1 MVRTIAGIGETVLD
15 IVFREGQPQAAVP
28 GGSVFNSMVS
38 LGRTLGRT
46 NPEVRL
52 IMLSQTGDDAVAEI
66 MTSFMAKNGLST
78 EGIQQVHGQ
87 SAVSMAML
95 DANNNAQYEF
105 FRDKTLP
112 PFELPDTR
120 FAPDDIMLFGSV
132 FAVNPA
138 TAPQTRALARRAQEA
153 GGIVYYD
160 INFRKNHPA
169 DPASIEENI
178 ALCDIVR
185 GSSEDIEGLYGTS
198 DAARVY
204 AEHISPLCRN
214 FICTHGGKDAE
225 FFSPGV
231 HMRHPV
237 PDVEKIVSTIGAG
250 DNFNAGTLYAIVR
263 HGFTKARLA
272 ALSEDDWHLLARYAM
287 AFSANVCGSM
297 FNYVDTEFAEGL
309 E

>member
-1 MVRTIAGIGETVLD
+1 MSRMVAGIGEMVLD

-46 NPEVRL
+46 NPDVRL
-52 IMLSQTGDDAVAEI
+52 VMDSQTGDDAVADI
-66 MTSFMAKNGLST
+66 MTEFMLKNGLST
-78 EGIQQVHGQ
+78 DGIQRVHGQ

-95 DANNNAQYEF
+95 DANNNAHYEF

-112 PFELPDTR
+112 PFELPSTR
-120 FAPDDIMLFGSV
+120 FEADDIMLFGSV
-132 FAVNPA
+132 FAVNPG

-198 DAARVY
+198 NAAKVY
-204 AEHISPLCRN
+204 EERIAPLCHN

-231 HMRHPV
+231 HLRLPV
-237 PDVEKIVSTIGAG
+237 PHVEKIVSTIGAG
-250 DNFNAGTLYAIVR
+250 DNFNAGTLYAIVH

-272 ALSEDDWHLLARYAM
+272 ALTEDDWRLLSRHAM
-287 AFSANVCGSM
+287 AFSANVCASM
-297 FNYVDTEFAEGL
+297 FNYVDPDFIESL
-309 E
+309 